1 MIANDGVLDSAA
13 SRRSVTI
20 QNLLP
25 TVSAEL
31 SPAEPTLDDAV
42 QVIATAAD
50 LDDDEITYSY
60 EWSLNGEVIDL
71 TEDTLSADQTDNGQ
85 EWMVTVSV
93 NDGESN
99 GESLSF
105 EFSFPNAEPTIDSVD
120 ISCHTIRRRHLDL
133 HGHGI

>member
-20 QNLLP
+20 QNSLP

-99 GESLSF
+99 GEKSLF
-105 EFSFPNAEPTIDSVD
+105 
-120 ISCHTIRRRHLDL
+120 
-133 HGHGI
+133 